1 MLGASMFSGIVE
13 RTGNV
18 RSKVDGAGACRLIV
32 DLGSAANDLSLGASV
47 AVNGVCL
54 TVASMDGTAAAFDVV
69 AETTRRST
77 LGRLVVDEPVNL
89 ERSLRAGAP
98 IDGHFVQGHVDGV
111 GTVIAIDVDDADYR
125 LSIRPPPDLMPYM
138 VPKGSVA
145 VDGVSLTIAEVTED
159 TFTVALIPTTRA
171 QTTLGRRGV
180 NDAVNLES
188 DLLVRAVARLLDREA
203 PAREVDLGTLRRAGF
218 L

>member
-1 MLGASMFSGIVE
+1 MFGGIVE
-13 RTGNV
+13 RMGNV
-18 RSKVDGAGACRLIV
+18 RSKVDGTGTCRLIV

-69 AETTRRST
+69 AETIRRST

-111 GTVIAIDVDDADYR
+111 GTVIARI
-125 LSIRPPPDLMPYM
+125 
-138 VPKGSVA
+138 G
-145 VDGVSLTIAEVTED
+145 
-159 TFTVALIPTTRA
+159 
-171 QTTLGRRGV
+171 
-180 NDAVNLES
+180 
-188 DLLVRAVARLLDREA
+188 
-203 PAREVDLGTLRRAGF
+203 
-218 L
+218 

>member
-1 MLGASMFSGIVE
+1 MFSGIVE

-69 AETTRRST
+69 AETIRRST

-111 GTVIAIDVDDADYR
+111 GTVIAVDVDGADYR
-125 LSIRPPPDLMPYM
+125 LSIRPPTDLMPYM
-138 VPKGSVA
+138 VPKGSIA
-145 VDGVSLTIAEVTED
+145 VDGVSLTLAEVTED
-159 TFTVALIPTTRA
+159 TFTVALIPTTLA

-180 NDAVNLES
+180 DDTVNLET
-188 DLLVRAVARLLDREA
+188 DLLVRAVARLLDRDTS
-203 PAREVDLGTLRRAGF
+203 ARGVDPGTLRRAGF